1 MAPSANSFL
10 GADPGCLSSSP
21 SSALIQGADRRPPP
35 ALVEENVATH
45 VDEPDSGSARVP
57 SAAAWLP
64 GPVSIPFY
72 PLQK

>member
-1 MAPSANSFL
+1 MAPSANSFI
-10 GADPGCLSSSP
+10 GADPGCLPPSP
-21 SSALIQGADRRPPP
+21 SSALIQGTDRRPPP
-35 ALVEENVATH
+35 ALVEENVTTH
-45 VDEPDSGSARVP
+45 ADEPDSGSARVP